1 MYGVTATL
9 AQTQSELIKLIE
21 LARQGEEVVF
31 TDHGQ
36 VIARLTGV
44 PAPRPSASRQEWLA
58 KLARLRE
65 MTARDKITPTTE
77 QILEE
82 LRSERAE

>member
-1 MYGVTATL
+1 
-9 AQTQSELIKLIE
+9 
-21 LARQGEEVVF
+21 
-31 TDHGQ
+31 
-36 VIARLTGV
+36 V